1 MKNGD
6 YDNQMEGQLTIDDIF
21 SPPEQMIAVSNI
33 FARARKEMSLVEQK
47 TFAYA
52 LSKINWTKSPEEQDT
67 VVRLDKKT
75 LIKILNY
82 KSDSTDVSQNM
93 WREIKDIWKH
103 SYVEISDRDKDLYD
117 SGTVIYRITM
127 FKNFV
132 RISFTPEYFPLFTGL
147 GSNYITLWSKD
158 IFKMNSKRSVQ
169 FYELLRQM
177 SFDKYKVGD
186 NVFSYGWGIKA
197 FKEMFGIPKE
207 AYMRAKGG
215 FDRTQFERRVI
226 DPICNDLGK
235 SKMIQL
241 IMQPNGKYYEKVKR
255 GNRVDGYR
263 FFWTFSARPGIATA
277 SEVKQLQERV
287 DKNPE
292 VLKIAKDI
300 ANGKK
305 KNKKTSNG
313 FNNFEQREYD
323 KSLENILLEAERKK
337 QINQEK

>member
-117 SGTVIYRITM
+117 SGKPLYALSPV
-127 FKNFV
+127 
-132 RISFTPEYFPLFTGL
+132 TPSPVH
-147 GSNYITLWSKD
+147 N
-158 IFKMNSKRSVQ
+158 
-169 FYELLRQM
+169 
-177 SFDKYKVGD
+177 
-186 NVFSYGWGIKA
+186 
-197 FKEMFGIPKE
+197 
-207 AYMRAKGG
+207 
-215 FDRTQFERRVI
+215 
-226 DPICNDLGK
+226 
-235 SKMIQL
+235 
-241 IMQPNGKYYEKVKR
+241 KR
-255 GNRVDGYR
+255 GR
-263 FFWTFSARPGIATA
+263 
-277 SEVKQLQERV
+277 Q
-287 DKNPE
+287 
-292 VLKIAKDI
+292 
-300 ANGKK
+300 
-305 KNKKTSNG
+305 
-313 FNNFEQREYD
+313 
-323 KSLENILLEAERKK
+323 
-337 QINQEK
+337 